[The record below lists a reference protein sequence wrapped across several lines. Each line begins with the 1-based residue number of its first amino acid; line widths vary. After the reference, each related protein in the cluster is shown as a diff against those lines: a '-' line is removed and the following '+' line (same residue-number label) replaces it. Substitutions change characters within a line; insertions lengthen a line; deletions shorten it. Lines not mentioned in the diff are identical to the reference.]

1 MNMMLRRHFPM
12 VSRYSSMGRKT
23 ARIAPAIALALFLSG
38 CQAELYSNLPERDVK
53 DMVMVLQKVGIEA
66 TTTAGK
72 DGKFSIEVERSQ
84 LSAAITELSR
94 NGLPRKEYGSL
105 GDIFAGDKLVSTPFE
120 ERARFMYALNE
131 ELADSLTRISGIT
144 SARVH
149 LMLPETSPFDK
160 GKAKPRAAVFIY
172 KAPGADLSALV
183 PVVKNLIVN
192 SLDGLE
198 YENVEV
204 AMFDGAFAE
213 PQATGLASS
222 VQGIGGTLVTLGILA
237 ACVFA
242 GLRLLSRMRRGGEPA
257 SRRRPLLEGLLQQR
271 TAKP

>member
-1 MNMMLRRHFPM
+1 M
-12 VSRYSSMGRKT
+12 VSRFSNVRRKT
-23 ARIAPAIALALFLSG
+23 ARIAPAIALALFLAG

-53 DMVMVLQKVGIEA
+53 DMVMVLKKVGIEA

-72 DGKFSIEVERSQ
+72 EGKFSIQVDRSQ

-192 SLDGLE
+192 SMDGLE

-204 AMFDGAFAE
+204 AMFDGAFSD
-213 PQATGLASS
+213 PQSASISASTQGL
-222 VQGIGGTLVTLGILA
+222 VGTVVMLGVLA
-237 ACVFA
+237 AAVIA
-242 GLRLLSRMRRGGEPA
+242 ALRLLSRLRRGTPGNIA
-257 SRRRPLLEGLLQQR
+257 ATNRPLANIFQQR
-271 TAKP
+271 IAKS